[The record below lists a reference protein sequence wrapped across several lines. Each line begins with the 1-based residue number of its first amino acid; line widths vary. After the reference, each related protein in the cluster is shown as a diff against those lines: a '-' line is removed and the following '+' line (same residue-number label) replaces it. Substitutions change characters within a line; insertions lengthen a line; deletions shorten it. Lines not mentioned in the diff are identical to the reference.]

1 MKWYSIDGDY
11 MYKYPF
17 LITDKILNSV
27 SEISQLVGMVSVNSK
42 LSNNPTLRRTN
53 RINTIYSSLAIEQN
67 TLSIEQVTAVIS
79 GKRVLAP
86 PKDIAE
92 VKNAY
97 EIYEHL
103 DELNPYS
110 VDSLLFA
117 HSIMMRD
124 LVSESGVFRSKPV
137 GVVDSNGN
145 VLHFG
150 TLPKYVP
157 DLTMELLEWVENSEL
172 PMLIKSCVFHY
183 EFEVIHPFADGNGR
197 IGRLW
202 HTLLLSKWNPI
213 FAWIPVE
220 SIINDRQDEYY
231 QAINDSNDAADS
243 TVFIEFM
250 LSAIKEAL
258 IETME
263 DNKPV
268 KSSINK
274 NDYRWNIISDFLND
288 NDYIMNADVRDLL
301 NVSSATAN
309 RILSGFLRDGKLIKI
324 RKGKTWAYS
333 KI

>member
-1 MKWYSIDGDY
+1 MN
-11 MYKYPF
+11 KYPF
-17 LITDKILNSV
+17 QITDKILNDV
-27 SEISQLVGMVSVNSK
+27 TEISQLVGKVSTDSK

-67 TLSIEQVTAVIS
+67 TLSIDQVTAVIA
-79 GKRVLAP
+79 GKRVIAP

-97 EIYEHL
+97 EIYDHL

-110 VDSLLFA
+110 IDSLLFA

-124 LVSESGVFRSKPV
+124 LVGESGVFRSKAV
-137 GVVDSNGN
+137 GVVDSQGN
-145 VLHFG
+145 ILHFG
-150 TLPKYVP
+150 TLPRYVP
-157 DLTMELLEWVENSEL
+157 DLTEDLLKWVNNSEL

-202 HTLLLSKWNPI
+202 HTLLLSKWNPL

-220 SIINDRQDEYY
+220 SIIHDRQDKYY
-231 QAINDSNDAADS
+231 QAINESNDKGDS

-250 LSAIKEAL
+250 LSAIKDAL
-258 IETME
+258 LETIDE
-263 DNKPV
+263 NKSAKKKV
-268 KSSINK
+268 NK

-288 NDYIMNADVRDLL
+288 NDYIMNADVRILL
-301 NVSSATAN
+301 SVSSATAN
-309 RILSGFLRDGKLIKI
+309 RILSGFVNDGKLIKI
-324 RKGKTWAYS
+324 RQGKTWAYS